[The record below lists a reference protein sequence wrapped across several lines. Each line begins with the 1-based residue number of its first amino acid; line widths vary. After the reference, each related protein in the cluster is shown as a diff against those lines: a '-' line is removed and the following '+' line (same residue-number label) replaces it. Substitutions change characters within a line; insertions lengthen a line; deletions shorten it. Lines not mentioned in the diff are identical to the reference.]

1 MTEALLT
8 ALKASVALLIL
19 GIGMNATVADL
30 GYLWRRKALLV
41 RTLLAMYVLVP
52 LAALAIVKVFPVS
65 TPVKAALLVFAAS
78 AGAPLLPRKLLD
90 LGSGGYVFSLV
101 VTSSLL
107 AIAVV
112 PAWVALLG
120 RHFEAADAIST
131 ATVALVVAQAF
142 LLPLAVGMAM
152 RALFPAWGARNAGRV
167 MSAAGLLLI
176 VSAAAVLALN
186 WESFLGVRPA
196 GVAALATLMAVSLA
210 IGHLLGGPL
219 PDDRTALAVAC
230 STRHIGLVVV
240 VAASFPGTNTL
251 VILGVY
257 LATSL
262 LVTIPYLR
270 WRRSAASASSTQPP
284 PRAR

>member
-1 MTEALLT
+1 MTEILLT
-8 ALKASVALLIL
+8 VLKFSVALLIL

-30 GYLWRRKALLV
+30 GYLWRRRPLLL
-41 RTLLAMYVLVP
+41 RSLLAMYVLVP
-52 LAALAIVKVFPVS
+52 LAALVIVKTFPVS

-78 AGAPLLPRKLLD
+78 AGAPLLPRKLLN
-90 LGSGGYVFSLV
+90 LGSGSYVFSLV
-101 VTSSLL
+101 VTSSIL

-131 ATVALVVAQAF
+131 GTVALVVARAF
-142 LLPLAVGMAM
+142 LLPLAVGMAV
-152 RALFPAWGARNAGRV
+152 RAILPAWGKRNAGRV
-167 MSAAGLLLI
+167 ISAAGLLLLA
-176 VSAAAVLALN
+176 SASAVLALN

-196 GVAALATLMAVSLA
+196 GVAALVTLMAVSLA
-210 IGHLLGGPL
+210 IGHFLGGPQ

-270 WRRSAASASSTQPP
+270 WRRRKVAAATSATG
-284 PRAR
+284 